1 MVKRFLL
8 LFFLALSAQA
18 ALSASAASLSVA
30 TLDGRELLFEVAVA
44 DTAEKQKRGLM
55 FVKDMEPQ
63 HGMVFPI
70 EPPRIAQFWMRNTLL
85 PLDMIFILPGGM
97 IGQIVTRNDTQ
108 SDKPT
113 RSHQKVSAVLE
124 INAGEAKKLKIA
136 VGDLVRMDG
145 VNF

>member
-8 LFFLALSAQA
+8 LFFLALPVA
-18 ALSASAASLSVA
+18 AAPLSVA
-30 TLDGRELLFEVAVA
+30 TLDGRELVFDVAVA
-44 DTAEKQKRGLM
+44 DTAEKQRRGLM
-55 FVKDMEPQ
+55 FVKEMKPQ
-63 HGMVFPI
+63 HGMVFPMH
-70 EPPRIAQFWMRNTLL
+70 PPRIAQFWMRNTLL

-97 IGQIVTRNDTQ
+97 IGQIVTRTDTQ

-124 INAGEAKKLKIA
+124 INAGEAQRLKIG

-145 VNF
+145 VTF